1 MSTPNRR
8 PHISEEK
15 ITTASWKLL
24 ENQGIGNFTMRNL
37 AKELNVQAPTI
48 YWYFKNKQSL
58 FQTLANLVSRE
69 IINDLPKN
77 GNWRGSLQLSATV
90 IRSKLQQFPCSA
102 QILMKTRPEADYL
115 QLFESLLKMI
125 EPAPL
130 TDEQKFSYI
139 SHLFNF
145 VINYV
150 IDEYEQRMLA
160 VTLDEE
166 NSEESSLDLSQFE
179 LLHRMHEADLFKLI
193 GSDELFYSGI
203 DLLLD
208 GIEKRVMANEQGN

>member
-1 MSTPNRR
+1 MNTPNRR

-15 ITTASWKLL
+15 IITASWKLL
-24 ENQGIGNFTMRNL
+24 ENQGIGSFTMRNL

-69 IINDLPKN
+69 IIKNLPKN
-77 GNWRGSLQLSATV
+77 GNWRERLQLSATV
-90 IRSKLQQFPCSA
+90 IRSKLQQFPCSG

-130 TDEQKFSYI
+130 TDEQKFSYT

-145 VINYV
+145 VINNV

-160 VTLDEE
+160 MTLDEE
-166 NSEESSLDLSQFE
+166 NSEESNSDLSQFE

-193 GSDELFYSGI
+193 GSDKLFYSGI

-208 GIEKRVMANEQGN
+208 GIEKRVMAN

>member
-1 MSTPNRR
+1 MQMNTPTRR

-15 ITTASWKLL
+15 IIAASWKLL
-24 ENQGIGNFTMRNL
+24 EQQGIENFTMRNL
-37 AKELNVQAPTI
+37 AKELHVQAPTI
-48 YWYFKNKQSL
+48 YWYFKNKQAL

-69 IINDLPKN
+69 IIIDLPKN
-77 GNWRGSLQLSATV
+77 GDWREMLQLSATV
-90 IRSKLQQFPCSA
+90 IRRKLQQFPCSG

-115 QLFESLLKMI
+115 HMFESLLKMI
-125 EPAPL
+125 EPTPL
-130 TDEQKFSYI
+130 TNEQKFSYT

-150 IDEYEQRMLA
+150 MDEYEQRMLA

-166 NSEESSLDLSQFE
+166 NSEGNHVDLSQFE
-179 LLHRMHEADLFKLI
+179 LLGRMHDADLFKLI
-193 GSDELFYSGI
+193 GSDELFYSGT

-208 GIEKRVMANEQGN
+208 GIEKRVTAN